1 MNYLKITTGIFLALA
16 ASRFIPHPPNFTSLI
31 ALGFYVPAL
40 LGLKFIPAL
49 IVSFIITDL
58 IIGFHGTVLF
68 TWGAVIFIGLLSQFF
83 SSSILI
89 RLTGSL
95 LGAILFFII
104 TNFGVWSA
112 GFYGYTFSGLISCY
126 LLAIPF
132 FAYTFI
138 STLSYSILI
147 ETIYY
152 FIKVKLRI
160 IR

>member
-1 MNYLKITTGIFLALA
+1 M
-16 ASRFIPHPPNFTSLI
+16 PNFTPDGAM
-31 ALGFYVPAL
+31 ALFGGAY
-40 LGLKFIPAL
+40 LKNKYHAL
-49 IVSFIITDL
+49 IIPLLSLWISDLVINNFILSYYSNFTWFYPGFIWQYASFIL
-58 IIGFHGTVLF
+58 IIIVGYFFLKKLNFKNV
-68 TWGAVIFIGLLSQFF
+68 FITTI
-83 SSSILI
+83 SSSIL
-89 RLTGSL
+89 
-95 LGAILFFII
+95 FFLI